1 MENTLPIIIYLS
13 ILHLCSF
20 CRNVGSV
27 GSVEHRRHHGGTL
40 ITLCVT
46 YVIKTRTKATNV
58 HCVTTSKETKEWC
71 SVTLVAGG
79 FKQPL
84 YFQIFLIT

>member
-1 MENTLPIIIYLS
+1 M
-13 ILHLCSF
+13 
-20 CRNVGSV
+20 
-27 GSVEHRRHHGGTL
+27 

-71 SVTLVAGG
+71 SVTLVADGSILFVTTLQMTFTG
-79 FKQPL
+79 NWKEIAVLSMCANFVEKK
-84 YFQIFLIT
+84 